1 MKNWYLAGP
10 MRGLKDYNFPAF
22 DFAAEKL
29 REEGYTVFSP
39 ADNDR
44 ETDNQGAS
52 FDIRRAL
59 RDDTSWI
66 CRHADAVALLPGWE
80 NSKGAKAE
88 IALAEALGL
97 TVVVLGAEYVEK

>member
-10 MRGLKDYNFPAF
+10 MRNVPDYNFPAF

-59 RDDTSWI
+59 RDDTRWI
-66 CRHADAVALLPGWE
+66 CLYADAVALLPGWE

>member
-44 ETDNQGAS
+44 ETDNQGPS

-59 RDDTSWI
+59 RDDTRWI
-66 CRHADAVALLPGWE
+66 CLYADAVALLPGWE